1 MKGGLRSVALV
12 SALLTL
18 ASACGST
25 VKDAEQRR
33 ALSQGNTGLGGPAG
47 VARSGP
53 NAAGAEA
60 PPVRDR
66 ELAGRASVT
75 GPDVA
80 PVTVAPGDSAPGV
93 TKTEIKVGVV
103 VLENGAQAN
112 EALGNEGITTG
123 DQRRQY
129 EILFG
134 DLNKRG
140 GILSHKV
147 VPVYH
152 EIDVLSQETADSQ
165 AQQTCAAFTED
176 NHVFAALG
184 GLNDTFLSCM
194 TKAGGVQVVSELT
207 NSAASR
213 FERFPHYF
221 EISSPNLDRQAALW
235 PRHLDAMGYFG
246 KGAVVGVL
254 TFDDP
259 NFVHALDKVL
269 VPGLRRLGFP
279 PKERILIQP
288 AQRFADSG
296 GVAAQIQNAV
306 LRFNSS
312 GVTHVLIMD
321 ERAFIT
327 DFFLR
332 GAREQ
337 RYFPRYGFNTQNAL
351 GFLYSQGSATA
362 EQMKGAVGLGWSPFI
377 GVAPDQDPASAAT
390 APRRRCLDLMKR
402 SGMSYS
408 DRNAEAIALLQCDV
422 VWFVEETIKLG
433 GPITTGTF
441 VTNVHKLGS
450 RYLSTVNFANRF
462 APDRHDGTSAL
473 RRQAFF
479 ENCRCFRY
487 TSPVIVF

>member
-1 MKGGLRSVALV
+1 MEGGA
-12 SALLTL
+12 
-18 ASACGST
+18 
-25 VKDAEQRR
+25 QRA
-33 ALSQGNTGLGGPAG
+33 ALSGGNSGLGGPAD
-47 VARSGP
+47 VADSLP
-53 NAAGAEA
+53 NEASVAGATRL
-60 PPVRDR
+60 RDR
-66 ELAGRASVT
+66 AS
-75 GPDVA
+75 
-80 PVTVAPGDSAPGV
+80 APGQGPTTDTDVGPVAAAPGESAPGV
-93 TKTEIKVGVV
+93 TRTEIKVGAV
-103 VLENGAQAN
+103 VLEGGAEAN

-123 DQRRQY
+123 DQRTQY
-129 EILFG
+129 EILFD

-140 GILSHKV
+140 GILGRKV

-152 EIDVLSQETADSQ
+152 AVDVLSQETADSQ
-165 AQQTCAAFTED
+165 AQQTCATFTED
-176 NHVFAALG
+176 NEVFAALG

-194 TKAGGVQVVSELT
+194 TKAGGVQVISELT

-221 EISSPNLDRQAALW
+221 EISSPNLDRQASLW
-235 PRHLDAMGYFG
+235 TPHLDAMGYFD

-269 VPGLRRLGFP
+269 IPGLRRAGFP

-288 AQRFADSG
+288 GQRFADSG
-296 GVAAQIQNAV
+296 NVAAQIQNAV

-312 GVTHVLIMD
+312 AVTHVLIMD

-351 GFLYSQGSATA
+351 GFLLAQGGPSP
-362 EQMKGAVGLGWSPFI
+362 EQLRGAVGIGWSPFI

-402 SGMSYS
+402 NGMSYD
-408 DRNAEAIALLQCDV
+408 DRNAEAIALLQCDM

-433 GPITTGTF
+433 GPITTANF
-441 VTNVHKLGS
+441 VANVHKLGAE
-450 RYLSTVNFANRF
+450 YLSTVNFANRF
-462 APDRHDGTSAL
+462 GPDRHDGAAAL

-479 ENCRCFRY
+479 EDCTCFKY
-487 TSPVIVF
+487 TSGVIQF

>member
-1 MKGGLRSVALV
+1 M
-12 SALLTL
+12 
-18 ASACGST
+18 
-25 VKDAEQRR
+25 
-33 ALSQGNTGLGGPAG
+33 
-47 VARSGP
+47 
-53 NAAGAEA
+53 GA
-60 PPVRDR
+60 
-66 ELAGRASVT
+66 
-75 GPDVA
+75 
-80 PVTVAPGDSAPGV
+80 
-93 TKTEIKVGVV
+93 V
-103 VLENGAQAN
+103 VLEGGAEAN

-129 EILFG
+129 EIIFE

-140 GILSHKV
+140 GILGRKV

-152 EIDVLSQETADSQ
+152 AVDALSQETADSQ

-176 NHVFAALG
+176 NEVFAALG

-194 TKAGGVQVVSELT
+194 TKAGGVQVISELT
-207 NSAASR
+207 NSASSR
-213 FERFPHYF
+213 FKRFPHYF
-221 EISSPNLDRQAALW
+221 EVSSPNLDRQAALW
-235 PRHLDAMGYFG
+235 TPSLKTMGYFG
-246 KGAVVGVL
+246 KGAVLGVL

-269 VPGLRRLGFP
+269 IPDLRRIGFA

-288 AQRFADSG
+288 GQRFADSG

-351 GFLYSQGSATA
+351 GFLYSQGSATP
-362 EQMKGAVGLGWSPFI
+362 EQLKGAAGIGWSPFI
-377 GVAPDQDPASAAT
+377 GVAPDQDPVSAAT

-402 SGMSYS
+402 GGLVYE
-408 DRNAEAIALLQCDV
+408 DRNAEAIALLQCDM

-433 GPITTGTF
+433 EPITMANF
-441 VTNVHKLGS
+441 VANAHKLGS

-462 APDRHDGTSAL
+462 ESGRHDGAAAL

-479 ENCRCFRY
+479 EDCTCFKY
-487 TSPVIVF
+487 TSGVIPF